1 MIEGVKDEEEDVR
14 FHSSQTRSIQCIFED
29 LADYILKEKK
39 TCICNNYYF
48 NVSSPHLINTNFNF
62 TC

>member
-14 FHSSQTRSIQCIFED
+14 FHRHDQFNVFED

-39 TCICNNYYF
+39 RDI
-48 NVSSPHLINTNFNF
+48 VNFF
-62 TC
+62 FLKAILL